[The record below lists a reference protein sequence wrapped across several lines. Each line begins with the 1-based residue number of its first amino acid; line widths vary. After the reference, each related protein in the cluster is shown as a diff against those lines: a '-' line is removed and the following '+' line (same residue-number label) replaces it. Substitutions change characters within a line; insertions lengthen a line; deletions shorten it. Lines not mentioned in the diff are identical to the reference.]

1 MPFNFNLAADGSRHA
16 ISIRGKN
23 IVATRTTDNI
33 LSLAVLLKTGY
44 KVKFR
49 VSRSLTPL
57 MVVTCTC
64 QRVSALLVFSGNLWR
79 LPTWSSPQRSESTAG
94 IPAHQNPFAALLNVP
109 ENVACTRAA
118 SQPSEV
124 SPLELSVADQIRLCH
139 DRNRHPSYNTD
150 TRENVKRVLLHL
162 ARAPIVQ
169 VNACRTRAI
178 TQSPNKNP
186 RSF

>member
-49 VSRSLTPL
+49 VFTVLDPTDGSDLYMPKGKRI
-57 MVVTCTC
+57 
-64 QRVSALLVFSGNLWR
+64 ALVFSGNLWR

-94 IPAHQNPFAALLNVP
+94 IPAHQNPFAAP
-109 ENVACTRAA
+109 
-118 SQPSEV
+118 
-124 SPLELSVADQIRLCH
+124 
-139 DRNRHPSYNTD
+139 
-150 TRENVKRVLLHL
+150 
-162 ARAPIVQ
+162 
-169 VNACRTRAI
+169 
-178 TQSPNKNP
+178 
-186 RSF
+186 FM